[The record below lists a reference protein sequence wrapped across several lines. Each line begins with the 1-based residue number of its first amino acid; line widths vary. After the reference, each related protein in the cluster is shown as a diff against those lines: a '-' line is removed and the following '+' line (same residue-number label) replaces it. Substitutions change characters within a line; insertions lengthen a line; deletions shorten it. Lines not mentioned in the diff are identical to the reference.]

1 MKIYLIRHALSI
13 ANSLKIWTGQMDVD
27 LSAAGIAEQ
36 RALSKRFKYPSADIY
51 VSSPLLRCT
60 HSLKLLYGRDADI
73 LMPEFMECSL
83 GILEGKSYTN
93 LNDDDNYL
101 AWLREPDQAP
111 PRGESFNSFRRRV
124 ESGFIKLLDIIN
136 SRQMNSAAVV
146 LHGNVMR
153 AVLHAFADPGIAHS
167 DWKIPNGGLYNI
179 DVDSADM
186 HVTSWRQLPEDIF

>member
-36 RALSKRFKYPSADIY
+36 RALSKRFQYPSADIY

-73 LMPEFMECSL
+73 LMPECMECSL

>member
-36 RALSKRFKYPSADIY
+36 RALSKRFQYPSADIY

-83 GILEGKSYTN
+83 GILEGKKYTN
-93 LNDDDNYL
+93 LNDDKNYVE
-101 AWLREPDQAP
+101 WLNTPDKP
-111 PRGESFNSFRRRV
+111 IPDGESFNSFSERAAF
-124 ESGFIKLLDIIN
+124 GFCKVIRLMCERGV
-136 SRQMNSAAVV
+136 SSAAIM

-153 AVLHAFADPGIAHS
+153 AILHAHADSSIPHS
-167 DWKIPNGGLYNI
+167 SWKIPNGGVYELETDGESVI
-179 DVDSADM
+179 
-186 HVTSWRQLPEDIF
+186 SWSHSPKYLFE

>member
-36 RALSKRFKYPSADIY
+36 RALSKRFQYPSADIY

-111 PRGESFNSFRRRV
+111 SRHAAPAVRSAASPRTPAPSHRSSRHPPGNPRLRAA
-124 ESGFIKLLDIIN
+124 GHLPQT
-136 SRQMNSAAVV
+136 SRQIRRAA
-146 LHGNVMR
+146 LR
-153 AVLHAFADPGIAHS
+153 ALVPAERNLAAAQVCHTRAH
-167 DWKIPNGGLYNI
+167 
-179 DVDSADM
+179 
-186 HVTSWRQLPEDIF
+186 